1 MLILNR
7 RVGETICIGDDV
19 CVTVYDKLRYHATMG
34 VIAPPSAK
42 LLYGDSCLR
51 PAILP
56 DGERFYLISMLST
69 EAFRID
75 DVELKVSF
83 SPSYLG
89 AGPTRKRQVR
99 VAIDAPPSVSVD
111 REEIHLLRLDRDAK
125 RRPAMPFSTWLRQAN
140 LAVSARVAA

>member
-19 CVTVYDKLRYHATMG
+19 CVTVYDKLRYHVTMG

-42 LLYGDSCLR
+42 LFYGDTCLR
-51 PAILP
+51 PAVLP

-111 REEIHLLRLDRDAK
+111 REEIHLLRLDREGK
-125 RRPAMPFSTWLRQAN
+125 RRPATPFSTWLRQAN